1 MQASPSCS
9 DSVGGIRATSIPQG
23 GWYKRVCPLSAV
35 SPGLCDFKVML
46 SSQPQVTALIVDKCK
61 KYLSEGVGEGG
72 VEVEQG

>member
-23 GWYKRVCPLSAV
+23 GWYKRVCS
-35 SPGLCDFKVML
+35 LCDFKVML